1 MDSMLD
7 KTVFVVST
15 RPMKVLEDRAVQTLA
30 LNMSWSKEVHDVNVY
45 QSISSFPV

>member
-1 MDSMLD
+1 MDSMMD

-30 LNMSWSKEVHDVNVY
+30 LNMSWSAELQDVHVY
-45 QSISSFPV
+45 QSKISLTS